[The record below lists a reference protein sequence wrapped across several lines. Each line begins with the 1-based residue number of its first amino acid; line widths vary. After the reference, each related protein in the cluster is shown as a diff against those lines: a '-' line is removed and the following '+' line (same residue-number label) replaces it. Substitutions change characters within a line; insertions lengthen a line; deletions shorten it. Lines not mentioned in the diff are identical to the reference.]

1 MWWWIG
7 NDIKSFGIKVGQ
19 VVEKYIEVKTTLGN
33 SKDFE
38 ITAAEVHKSKTLSIE
53 GLYVIARVFNI
64 DNTKAD

>member
-1 MWWWIG
+1 M
-7 NDIKSFGIKVGQ
+7 
-19 VVEKYIEVKTTLGN
+19 VEKYIEVKTTLGN